1 MVAAPLTN
9 RETRVG
15 AVEADPASLL
25 ARVAERTR
33 QYDFT
38 VWFWGDAIAI
48 DGLLDASEYGDDAAA
63 GEHALR
69 FLAKS
74 PGTVPTWVDY
84 LTPAGALLRAVQ
96 IHERPGFVDA
106 ARNLAVFFAE
116 KVPRAPDGLHLFRP
130 ELPAYRHSVWID
142 SLYHIPSFLASL
154 ANVTGEENWRAECAH
169 FVESHVAALRSSKG
183 PLLAHSFDTGARV
196 QKGYGWGRGQGW
208 ALLGLIDTI
217 AFLPR
222 GGARDNITA
231 HFTKLAAAILPLQ
244 DQSGFWRT
252 LAHDPEAYLEAST
265 AAMIGAAFS
274 KGCRLGLLGPEY
286 AAASERAWR
295 AMLSRL
301 DQDGSLRGVSAV
313 TWSWTSNLEE
323 ATMYKTLPTE
333 TNVWG
338 QGGALRFVG
347 ERLLSQRAS
356 KSQS

>member
-1 MVAAPLTN
+1 MATI
-9 RETRVG
+9 ET
-15 AVEADPASLL
+15 DPARVL

-38 VWFWGDAIAI
+38 VWFWGDAIAM
-48 DGLLDASEYGDDAAA
+48 DGLLDAREYVGDLAA
-63 GEHALR
+63 EQHVLR
-69 FLAKS
+69 FLAKC
-74 PGTVPTWVDY
+74 PGTAPTWVDY
-84 LTPAGALLRAVQ
+84 LTPAGALLRAA
-96 IHERPGFVDA
+96 HMNERPDFVDA
-106 ARNLAVFFAE
+106 ARNLAVFLTE
-116 KVPRAPDGLHLFRP
+116 KVPRTADGLHLFRP

-142 SLYHIPSFLASL
+142 SLYHVPSFLACL
-154 ANVTGEENWRAECAH
+154 ANMTGEENWRTECAH
-169 FVESHVAALRSSKG
+169 FVESHVAALRSPKG
-183 PLLAHSFDTGARV
+183 PLLAHSLDTGARV

-208 ALLGLIDTI
+208 ALLGLVDTL
-217 AFLPR
+217 AFLPDGAAR
-222 GGARDNITA
+222 GNIA
-231 HFTKLAAAILPLQ
+231 KHFSNLAAALLPLQ

-252 LAHDPEAYLEAST
+252 LAYDPEAYLEAST

-274 KGCRLGLLGPEY
+274 KGCRLGLLGQEH
-286 AAASERAWR
+286 AAASELAWR

-338 QGGALRFVG
+338 QGGALRFAG

-356 KSQS
+356 KRRPADT